1 MWRFDDLDI
10 IREQAKVLS
19 VPEGQTV
26 AALIA
31 IGHPAQDPAAPARK
45 SVEELLSVQ

>member
-1 MWRFDDLDI
+1 MGIYDP
-10 IREQAKVLS
+10 AKVAEVLS

-31 IGHPAQDPAAPARK
+31 IGHPAQNPETPPRK
-45 SVEELLSVQ
+45 TVEQLLTVQ